1 VCAYLSSTVSSDEIQ
16 YLNRLRKTRSREES
30 SLDNATARK
39 ELNPNSGI
47 RPDVFPMLRNPRSPG
62 QIQTIQKP
70 FQSKVHESRSKKQQ
84 YQPRDRSKRLVKRLK
99 ARSIAGSTY
108 EVDDNDIHEIIH
120 ESIPEEDKGPIYI
133 KPVFRVTTKK
143 TIFDSI
149 VDILQQLLDPPKKEL
164 GPVVGPIKMPGS
176 KRKIYLRLLEPIDS
190 SHVNVRFVTE
200 IPAPVIDEEYREHES
215 FLPYLSFIDPSDT
228 LLKKHPDGSSD
239 PIFTS
244 SSNHHHHHS
253 IQLPRNTSHISDQNR
268 GPQPNPM
275 VKPKHL
281 SKNINKENV
290 SLGPVKIEAAS
301 GAESHKNHLY
311 YQYQSG
317 DDAVKHVTEMI
328 KNTTENEEGSIEPWY
343 QLTTHRL
350 PLRQIAPLY
359 PLSAMEHADFSSYE
373 NTYKVPSDSHTSP
386 SHYSSSYEQYSDVNA
401 APGFYDQSYTIPHPY
416 STTYQKQNEFSNAPS
431 SYPISYQNQNEFN
444 NAPRPTSYLKQNDLF
459 STPTTYTSSHEKLT
473 NVPSLP
479 SSYATSHEAQYDV
492 QTGSSSQDALHVIN
506 PPAYLIDSRQVSKN
520 HANKV
525 LEYTTRNGEQLPTEQ
540 VTWGKVKR
548 EKSESN
554 FQKSEEVVS
563 DSNRENWQ
571 PLMFT
576 PEETDL
582 QKAVTNLAKIANSNY
597 YESITKQQLVNS
609 PTPSMIET
617 KRLNQ
622 RQNSKRHN
630 PPATFATTRNLRCLT
645 SDKGDKCEQTEST
658 SVPQLNNLS
667 TPQLETTIKIAQPQS
682 TTNIESI
689 MITPRPATSST
700 VETLKSNVI
709 TKSSWIEEPQKL
721 MMTLESFATDSTTER
736 PPTLIKPI
744 KDTTESIKNETTSS
758 GSMLSNLSK
767 KSRASST
774 TERLPT
780 NGTSEVST
788 SKSTTRRRQLPKRPT
803 LMKKPSFV
811 FRGTE
816 TNSTTRKSTMSSTTE
831 KTKTTRRS
839 KHRSAISKTKSS
851 TT

>member
-1 VCAYLSSTVSSDEIQ
+1 MACML
-16 YLNRLRKTRSREES
+16 LRKTRSREES

-47 RPDVFPMLRNPRSPG
+47 LSDVFPMLRNPRSPG
-62 QIQTIQKP
+62 QIQTIQKS
-70 FQSKVHESRSKKQQ
+70 FQSMVHEPRSKKQQ

-99 ARSIAGSTY
+99 ARSIVGSTY

-149 VDILQQLLDPPKKEL
+149 ADILQQLLDPPKKEL

-176 KRKIYLRLLEPIDS
+176 KRQIYLRLLEPIDS
-190 SHVNVRFVTE
+190 THVNVRFVTE

-215 FLPYLSFIDPSDT
+215 FLPYLPFIDPSVT
-228 LLKKHPDGSSD
+228 LLKKHPVESSD

-244 SSNHHHHHS
+244 SSNRHHS
-253 IQLPRNTSHISDQNR
+253 IQMSRNTSHISDKNR
-268 GPQPNPM
+268 EPQPKPV
-275 VKPKHL
+275 VKSKRP
-281 SKNINKENV
+281 SKNFKDINKENV
-290 SLGPVKIEAAS
+290 SPEPVGVEAAS
-301 GAESHKNHLY
+301 GAERDKNHHLY

-328 KNTTENEEGSIEPWY
+328 KNTTENEQDSIEPWY

-359 PLSAMEHADFSSYE
+359 PLSAMEHTDFSSYE
-373 NTYKVPSDSHTSP
+373 NTYKVPSDSYTSP
-386 SHYSSSYEQYSDVNA
+386 SHYSSTYEQYSDVNA
-401 APGFYDQSYTIPHPY
+401 APGFYPDQSYTIPPPY

-431 SYPISYQNQNEFN
+431 SYPISYQSQNEFN
-444 NAPRPTSYLKQNDLF
+444 NAPSPTSYFKQNDLF
-459 STPTTYTSSHEKLT
+459 STPTIYTSSHEKPT

-479 SSYATSHEAQYDV
+479 SSYATTSHEARYDV

-506 PPAYLIDSRQVSKN
+506 PPAYLIDSRPVSKN

-525 LEYTTRNGEQLPTEQ
+525 LEYTAHNGEQLPIEQ

-548 EKSESN
+548 EKSEPN
-554 FQKSEEVVS
+554 FQKSEEIVFDS
-563 DSNRENWQ
+563 DREKWQ

-576 PEETDL
+576 SEDTDL
-582 QKAVTNLAKIANSNY
+582 QKAVANLAKIASSNH
-597 YESITKQQLVNS
+597 YETITKQQLINA
-609 PTPSMIET
+609 PTPSTIET
-617 KRLNQ
+617 KRFDQ
-622 RQNSKRHN
+622 RRNDKRHN
-630 PPATFATTRNLRCLT
+630 PPDAATRNPRCLT
-645 SDKGDKCEQTEST
+645 SDKGDKCERTEST
-658 SVPQLNNLS
+658 SVL
-667 TPQLETTIKIAQPQS
+667 TPQLETTIKIVQPQS
-682 TTNIESI
+682 ATNIESI
-689 MITPRPATSST
+689 MITPKPVAST
-700 VETLKSNVI
+700 VETLKSNVV
-709 TKSSWIEEPQKL
+709 TKSSWVEEPQKL
-721 MMTLESFATDSTTER
+721 MMTIESFVTNSTTER
-736 PPTLIKPI
+736 SPTLIKTI
-744 KDTTESIKNETTSS
+744 KNTTESIRSETTLS

-774 TERLPT
+774 TERLPI
-780 NGTSEVST
+780 NGTSEASI
-788 SKSTTRRRQLPKRPT
+788 SKNTTRRRQMRKRPT

-816 TNSTTRKSTMSSTTE
+816 ANSTTRKSTMSSTTE
-831 KTKTTRRS
+831 ETKTTRRS
-839 KHRSAISKTKSS
+839 KYRSAISNTKSS